1 MSVDQS
7 AVGCAVE
14 HEPAESAADRAEP
27 VYAELWISLASL
39 LRSYTAVHGLKGNR
53 VATIEADDASIV
65 AGHEKKQLE
74 LRRSHAAVS
83 WMRENGDSGWLE
95 LTLDGRLRQTDS
107 NGTREEEMDMAA
119 EAWARELMREF
130 EP

>member
-1 MSVDQS
+1 
-7 AVGCAVE
+7 
-14 HEPAESAADRAEP
+14 